1 LNAVGRRRVTGGT
14 ADGREVGVNVVEVTG
29 RGDGPTIAVVGGVH
43 GDEFEGVVATDRL
56 ISELEAADLRG
67 RAILVPVA
75 HEAAHFAST
84 RTSPIDGLNLARTFP
99 GRAAGSATE
108 VVADIVRREV
118 IEPADLLIDLHSA
131 GVAFAMP
138 LLVGWTACGCDAC
151 NRGTEAAGAFAAPVL
166 WREPGP
172 PAPGRTLTSA
182 HDAGIPSIYAEA
194 SGGGTVTVAEAEMYV
209 AGVRRVMGTMGMMD
223 EPPIDNDPIR
233 LVGGGDLDK
242 PSLTSPIDG
251 VCQVFVRVLD
261 DVRPGQLLATV
272 VDPLSGATAEV
283 RSEVE
288 AVVVLAR
295 RAARISAG
303 DMLISF
309 ADRDAG

>member
-1 LNAVGRRRVTGGT
+1 MNATVRRRVTGET
-14 ADGREVGVNVVEVTG
+14 ADGTSVGVNIVELAG
-29 RGDGPTIAVVGGVH
+29 AEAGPTIAVVGGVH
-43 GDEFEGVVATDRL
+43 GDEFEGVVATHRL
-56 ISELEAADLRG
+56 IANLAAAALRG

-75 HEAAHFAST
+75 HEAAHLAST

-99 GRAAGSATE
+99 GKVGGTSTE

-118 IEPADLLIDLHSA
+118 IEPADMLIDLHSA

-138 LLVGWTACGCDAC
+138 LLVGWTACGCAAC
-151 NRGTEAAGAFAAPVL
+151 DRGAEAAEAFAAPVL

-194 SGGGTVTVAEAEMYV
+194 SGGGTVTVPEAEMYI
-209 AGVRRVMGTMGMMD
+209 AGVRRVMGFMGMID
-223 EPPIDNDPIR
+223 EPQISNDPIR

-251 VCQVFVRVLD
+251 VCEVFVRVLD
-261 DVRPGQLLATV
+261 EVRPGQLLATV
-272 VDPLSGATAEV
+272 IDPLTGQEAEV

-295 RAARISAG
+295 RAARIAAG

-309 ADRDAG
+309 ADRHGA

>member
-1 LNAVGRRRVTGGT
+1 MTGAT
-14 ADGREVGVNVVEVTG
+14 ADGREVGVTIVEVTG

-56 ISELEAADLRG
+56 IAELGAADLGG

-75 HEAAHFAST
+75 HEAAHRAST
-84 RTSPIDGLNLARTFP
+84 RTSPVDGLNLARTFP
-99 GRAAGSATE
+99 GKAGGSATE

-118 IEPADLLIDLHSA
+118 IEPAELLIDLHSA
-131 GVAFAMP
+131 GVAFSMP

-151 NRGTEAAGAFAAPVL
+151 NRGTGAAEAFAAPVL

-209 AGVRRVMGTMGMMD
+209 AGARRVMGFMGMLD
-223 EPPIDNDPIR
+223 EPPIENHPIR

-272 VDPLSGATAEV
+272 VDPLTGARAEV

-288 AVVVLAR
+288 AVVVLSR

-309 ADRDAG
+309 ADRDGG